1 MGEQIAV
8 SSTRAEDGG
17 LLVVL
22 QVMHLV
28 IRWWIMCFHLLLA
41 EKQLDQSLG
50 LSISDFQ
57 VALLLFAARLGKMI
71 RLLVFCKPTVSR
83 DPLDSDLS
91 AL

>member
-1 MGEQIAV
+1 MSVGSVTGDA
-8 SSTRAEDGG
+8 SG
-17 LLVVL
+17 
-22 QVMHLV
+22 H
-28 IRWWIMCFHLLLA
+28 LA
-41 EKQLDQSLG
+41 EKQLGNHLWRGQGLG

-83 DPLDSDLS
+83 DPLDSDLA